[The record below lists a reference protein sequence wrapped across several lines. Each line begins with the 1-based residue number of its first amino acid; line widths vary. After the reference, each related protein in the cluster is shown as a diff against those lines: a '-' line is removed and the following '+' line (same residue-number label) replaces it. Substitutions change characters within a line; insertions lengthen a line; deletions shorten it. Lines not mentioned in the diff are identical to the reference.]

1 MKHTKANSSQ
11 IHTYGYDPVE
21 QQLEVTFHCNGKD
34 GCAGSGK
41 HASGMECAKCGG
53 RGHKGI
59 YSYPGVPADVYGKFR
74 DAESKGSAF
83 GSLIR
88 GKYKHVFT
96 PGR

>member
-1 MKHTKANSSQ
+1 MKHIEVKSSL
-11 IHTYGYDPVE
+11 IKSHAFDPVE
-21 QQLEVTFHCNGKD
+21 GTLELRFNCSGKE

-41 HASGMECAKCGG
+41 HASGMDCVKCSG
-53 RGHKGI
+53 RGHNGT
-59 YSYPGVPADVYGKFR
+59 YAYPGVDAQTYGKFR